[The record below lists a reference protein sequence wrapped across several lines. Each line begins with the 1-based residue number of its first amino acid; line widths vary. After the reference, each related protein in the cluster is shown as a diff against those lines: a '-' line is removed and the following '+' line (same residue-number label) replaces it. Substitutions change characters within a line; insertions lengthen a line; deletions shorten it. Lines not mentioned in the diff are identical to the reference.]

1 MIRMQLRGVCAATL
15 MVCAA
20 LPVQAAAP
28 KPVKYVLQE
37 ASRPVAGGRAVQV
50 SVGQAELGSNIN
62 STLGFAMVAGGAVGV
77 LIEAGVGADRAQRA
91 QLGITPIRRGLM
103 DVDADQL
110 AIDSTRSALAAMPWL
125 EGQEPVFTRDATI
138 FGKSD
143 FLTAAPTS
151 QVAFFTYTYDMAPD
165 FSSVNVSVGIAIA
178 TKEQVKKGQPFTRLL
193 DKNLVYGQRVSSVV
207 RLANPTTPVENA
219 QRWAANDSALAKK
232 ALTMAFSEVGT
243 LIPRALTL
251 TDADVARF
259 NAAERRTIGS
269 LGGKPMEED
278 AGGSLLFNPLP
289 MGLIHIQTLQD

>member
-1 MIRMQLRGVCAATL
+1 MIRMQLRGVCAAVL
-15 MVCAA
+15 MLCAA
-20 LPVQAAAP
+20 LPAQAAP
-28 KPVKYVLQE
+28 KPLKYVLPE
-37 ASRPVAGGRAVQV
+37 AARPVAGGRSVQV

-103 DVDADQL
+103 DLDADQL
-110 AIDSTRSALAAMPWL
+110 AIDSAKAALAAMPWL
-125 EGQEPVFTRDATI
+125 EGQEPAFSRDATL

-143 FLTAAPTS
+143 FLTAAATS
-151 QVAFFTYTYDMAPD
+151 QVAYFTYVYDMAPD

-178 TKEQVKKGQPFTRLL
+178 DKAQAKKGQPYTRLL

-232 ALTMAFSEVGT
+232 ALALAFARAGD

-259 NAAERRTIGS
+259 NAAERRTIGP
-269 LGGKPMEED
+269 LGGKPMEEGL
-278 AGGSLLFNPLP
+278 GGVLLFNPLP
-289 MGLIHIQTLQD
+289 MGLVHVQTLQE

>member
-1 MIRMQLRGVCAATL
+1 MIRMQLRGVCAAVL
-15 MVCAA
+15 MLCAA
-20 LPVQAAAP
+20 LPAQAAQ
-28 KPVKYVLQE
+28 KPLKYVLPE
-37 ASRPVAGGRAVQV
+37 AARPVAGGRAVQV

-91 QLGITPIRRGLM
+91 QLGITPIRRSLM
-103 DVDADQL
+103 DFDADQL
-110 AIDSTRSALAAMPWL
+110 AIDSTKSALAAMPWL
-125 EGQEPVFTRDATI
+125 EGQEPAFTRDATI

-151 QVAFFTYTYDMAPD
+151 QVVYFTYAYDMAPD

-178 TKEQVKKGQPFTRLL
+178 NREQAKKGQPFTRLL

-207 RLANPTTPVENA
+207 RLANPTTPAENA
-219 QRWAANDSALAKK
+219 QRWAANDSALTKK
-232 ALTMAFSEVGT
+232 ALTLAFTEVGA

-251 TDADVARF
+251 TDADAASL
-259 NAAERRTIGS
+259 NAAERKTIAS

-289 MGLIHIQTLQD
+289 VGLIHVQTLQD

>member
-1 MIRMQLRGVCAATL
+1 ML
-15 MVCAA
+15 CAA
-20 LPVQAAAP
+20 LPAQAAP
-28 KPVKYVLQE
+28 KPLKYVFQE
-37 ASRPVAGGRAVQV
+37 TARPVAGGRAVQV

-62 STLGFAMVAGGAVGV
+62 STLGFATGAGGALGA

-91 QLGITPIRRGLM
+91 QLGITPIRRSLM
-103 DVDADQL
+103 DFDADQL
-110 AIDSTRSALAAMPWL
+110 AIDSTKSALAAMPWL
-125 EGQEPVFTRDATI
+125 EGQGPAFTRDATI

-143 FLTAAPTS
+143 YLTAAATS
-151 QVAFFTYTYDMAPD
+151 QVVYFTYVYDMAPD

-178 TKEQVKKGQPFTRLL
+178 NKEQAKKGQPLTRLF

-232 ALTMAFSEVGT
+232 ALALAFTEVGA

-251 TDADVARF
+251 TDADVTRF
-259 NAAERRTIGS
+259 NAAERKTIAPLS
-269 LGGKPMEED
+269 GKPMEEG

-289 MGLIHIQTLQD
+289 VGLIHVQTLQG

>member
-1 MIRMQLRGVCAATL
+1 MTRMQLRGVCAAVL
-15 MVCAA
+15 MLCAA
-20 LPVQAAAP
+20 LPAQAAP
-28 KPVKYVLQE
+28 KPLKYVLPE
-37 ASRPVAGGRAVQV
+37 AARPVAGGRAVQV

-91 QLGITPIRRGLM
+91 QLGITPIRRSLM
-103 DVDADQL
+103 DFDADQL
-110 AIDSTRSALAAMPWL
+110 AIDSTKSALAAMPWL
-125 EGQEPVFTRDATI
+125 EGQEPAFTRDATI

-151 QVAFFTYTYDMAPD
+151 QVVYFTYVYDMAPD

-178 TKEQVKKGQPFTRLL
+178 NREQAKKGQPFTRLF

-207 RLANPTTPVENA
+207 RLANPTTPAENA
-219 QRWAANDSALAKK
+219 QRWAANDSALTKK
-232 ALTMAFSEVGT
+232 ALTLAFTEVGA

-251 TDADVARF
+251 TDADAASL
-259 NAAERRTIGS
+259 NAAERKTIAS

-289 MGLIHIQTLQD
+289 VGLIHVQTLQD

>member
-1 MIRMQLRGVCAATL
+1 MIRMQLRGVCAAVL
-15 MVCAA
+15 MLCAA
-20 LPVQAAAP
+20 LPAQAAP
-28 KPVKYVLQE
+28 KPLKYVLPE
-37 ASRPVAGGRAVQV
+37 AARPVAGGRAVQV

-91 QLGITPIRRGLM
+91 QLGITPIRRSLM
-103 DVDADQL
+103 DFDADQL
-110 AIDSTRSALAAMPWL
+110 AIDSTKSALAAMPWL
-125 EGQEPVFTRDATI
+125 EGQEPAFTRDATI

-151 QVAFFTYTYDMAPD
+151 QVVYFTYVYDMAPD

-178 TKEQVKKGQPFTRLL
+178 NKEQAKKGQPFTRLL

-207 RLANPTTPVENA
+207 RLANPTTPAENA
-219 QRWAANDSALAKK
+219 QRWAANDSALTKK
-232 ALTMAFSEVGT
+232 ALTLAFTEVGA

-251 TDADVARF
+251 TDADAASL
-259 NAAERRTIGS
+259 NAAERKTIAS

-289 MGLIHIQTLQD
+289 VGLIHVQTLQD

>member
-1 MIRMQLRGVCAATL
+1 MIRMQLRGVCAAVL
-15 MVCAA
+15 MLCAA
-20 LPVQAAAP
+20 LPAQAAQ
-28 KPVKYVLQE
+28 KPLKYVLPE
-37 ASRPVAGGRAVQV
+37 AARPVAGGRAVQV

-91 QLGITPIRRGLM
+91 QLGITPIRRSLM
-103 DVDADQL
+103 DFDADQL

-125 EGQEPVFTRDATI
+125 EGQEPAFTRDATI

-151 QVAFFTYTYDMAPD
+151 QVVYFTYAYDMAPD

-178 TKEQVKKGQPFTRLL
+178 NREQAKKGQPFTRLL

-207 RLANPTTPVENA
+207 RLANPTTPAENA
-219 QRWAANDSALAKK
+219 QRWAANDSALTKK
-232 ALTMAFSEVGT
+232 ALTLAFTEVGA

-251 TDADVARF
+251 TDADAASL
-259 NAAERRTIGS
+259 NAAERKTIAS

-289 MGLIHIQTLQD
+289 VGLIHVQTLQD

>member
-1 MIRMQLRGVCAATL
+1 MIRMQLRGVCAAAL
-15 MVCAA
+15 MLCAA
-20 LPVQAAAP
+20 LPAQAAP
-28 KPVKYVLQE
+28 KPLKYVLQE
-37 ASRPVAGGRAVQV
+37 AARPVSGGRAVQV

-62 STLGFAMVAGGAVGV
+62 STLGFAMAAGGAVGV

-125 EGQEPVFTRDATI
+125 GGQEPAFTRDATL

-151 QVAFFTYTYDMAPD
+151 QVAFFTFVYDMAPD
-165 FSSVNVSVGIAIA
+165 FSSVNVSVSIAIA
-178 TKEQVKKGQPFTRLL
+178 NREQAKKGQPFTRLL

-207 RLANPTTPVENA
+207 RLANPTTPAENA

-232 ALTMAFSEVGT
+232 ALALAFTEVGA

-251 TDADVARF
+251 TDADVTRLD
-259 NAAERRTIGS
+259 AAERRTIAS

-278 AGGSLLFNPLP
+278 SGGVLLFNPLP
-289 MGLIHIQTLQD
+289 MGLIHVQTLQD

>member
-1 MIRMQLRGVCAATL
+1 MIRMQLRGVCAAVL
-15 MVCAA
+15 MLCAA
-20 LPVQAAAP
+20 LPAQAAP

-37 ASRPVAGGRAVQV
+37 AARPVAGGRAVRV

-77 LIEAGVGADRAQRA
+77 LIEAGVGADRAKRA

-103 DVDADQL
+103 DFDADQL
-110 AIDSTRSALAAMPWL
+110 AIDSTKAALAAMPWL
-125 EGQEPVFTRDATI
+125 EGQEPAFSRDATL
-138 FGKSD
+138 FGSSD

-151 QVAFFTYTYDMAPD
+151 QVAYFTYTYDMAPD

-178 TKEQVKKGQPFTRLL
+178 NKEQAKKGQPYTRLL

-219 QRWAANDSALAKK
+219 QRWAANDGALAKK
-232 ALTMAFSEVGT
+232 ALALAFTEAGA

-259 NAAERRTIGS
+259 NAAERKTIGV

-289 MGLIHIQTLQD
+289 MGLIHVQTLQE

>member
-1 MIRMQLRGVCAATL
+1 MIRMQLRGVCAAVL
-15 MVCAA
+15 MLCAA
-20 LPVQAAAP
+20 LPAQAAP
-28 KPVKYVLQE
+28 KPLKYVLPE
-37 ASRPVAGGRAVQV
+37 AARPVAGGRAVQV

-91 QLGITPIRRGLM
+91 QVGITPIRRSLM
-103 DVDADQL
+103 DFDADQL

-125 EGQEPVFTRDATI
+125 EGQEPAFTRDATI

-151 QVAFFTYTYDMAPD
+151 QVVYFTYVYDMAPD

-178 TKEQVKKGQPFTRLL
+178 NKEQAKKGQPFIRLL
-193 DKNLVYGQRVSSVV
+193 DKNLVYGQRVTSVV

-219 QRWAANDSALAKK
+219 QRWAANDSALTKK
-232 ALTMAFSEVGT
+232 ALTLAFTEVGA

-251 TDADVARF
+251 TDADVASL
-259 NAAERRTIGS
+259 NAAERKTIAS

-289 MGLIHIQTLQD
+289 VGLIHVQTLQD

>member
-1 MIRMQLRGVCAATL
+1 MIRMQLRGVCAAVL
-15 MVCAA
+15 MLCAA
-20 LPVQAAAP
+20 LPAQAAP
-28 KPVKYVLQE
+28 KPLKYVLPE
-37 ASRPVAGGRAVQV
+37 AARPVAGGRAVQV

-91 QLGITPIRRGLM
+91 QLGITPIRRSLM
-103 DVDADQL
+103 DFDADQL
-110 AIDSTRSALAAMPWL
+110 AIDSTKSALAAMPWL
-125 EGQEPVFTRDATI
+125 EGQEPAFTRDATI

-151 QVAFFTYTYDMAPD
+151 QVVYFTYAYDMAPD

-178 TKEQVKKGQPFTRLL
+178 NREQAKKGQPFTRLL

-207 RLANPTTPVENA
+207 RLANPTTPAENA
-219 QRWAANDSALAKK
+219 QRWAANDSALTKK
-232 ALTMAFSEVGT
+232 ALTLAFTEVGA

-251 TDADVARF
+251 TDADAASL
-259 NAAERRTIGS
+259 NAAERKTIAS

-289 MGLIHIQTLQD
+289 VGLIHVQTLQD

>member
-1 MIRMQLRGVCAATL
+1 MIRMQLRGVCAAVL
-15 MVCAA
+15 MLCAA
-20 LPVQAAAP
+20 LPAQAAP
-28 KPVKYVLQE
+28 KPLKYVLQE
-37 ASRPVAGGRAVQV
+37 TARPVAGGRAVQV

-91 QLGITPIRRGLM
+91 QLGITPIRRSLM
-103 DVDADQL
+103 DFDADQL
-110 AIDSTRSALAAMPWL
+110 AIDSTKSALAAMPWL
-125 EGQEPVFTRDATI
+125 EGQEPAFTRDATI

-143 FLTAAPTS
+143 YLTAAPTS
-151 QVAFFTYTYDMAPD
+151 QVVYFTYVYDMAPD

-178 TKEQVKKGQPFTRLL
+178 NKEQAKKGQPFTRLF

-219 QRWAANDSALAKK
+219 QRWAANDGALAKK
-232 ALTMAFSEVGT
+232 ALALAFTEVGA

-251 TDADVARF
+251 TDADAARF
-259 NAAERRTIGS
+259 NAAERKTIAS

-278 AGGSLLFNPLP
+278 DGGTLLFNPLP
-289 MGLIHIQTLQD
+289 MGLIHVQTLED

>member
-1 MIRMQLRGVCAATL
+1 MIRMQLRGVCAAVL
-15 MVCAA
+15 MLCAA
-20 LPVQAAAP
+20 LPAQAAP
-28 KPVKYVLQE
+28 KPLKYVLPE
-37 ASRPVAGGRAVQV
+37 AARPVAGGRAVQV

-91 QLGITPIRRGLM
+91 QLGITPIRRSLM
-103 DVDADQL
+103 DFDADQL
-110 AIDSTRSALAAMPWL
+110 AIDSTKSALAAMPWL
-125 EGQEPVFTRDATI
+125 EGQEPAFTRDATI

-151 QVAFFTYTYDMAPD
+151 QVVYFTYVYDMAPD

-178 TKEQVKKGQPFTRLL
+178 NREQAKKGQPFTRLL

-207 RLANPTTPVENA
+207 RLANPTTPAENA
-219 QRWAANDSALAKK
+219 QRWAANDSALTKK
-232 ALTMAFSEVGT
+232 ALTLAFTEVGA

-251 TDADVARF
+251 TDADAASL
-259 NAAERRTIGS
+259 NAAERKTIAS

-289 MGLIHIQTLQD
+289 VGLIHVQTLQD

>member
-1 MIRMQLRGVCAATL
+1 MIRMQLRGVCAAVL
-15 MVCAA
+15 MLCAA
-20 LPVQAAAP
+20 LPAQAAP
-28 KPVKYVLQE
+28 KPLKYVLPE
-37 ASRPVAGGRAVQV
+37 AARPVAGGRAVQV

-91 QLGITPIRRGLM
+91 QLGITPIRRSLM
-103 DVDADQL
+103 DFDADQL

-125 EGQEPVFTRDATI
+125 EGQEPAFTRDATI

-151 QVAFFTYTYDMAPD
+151 QVVYFTYVYDMAPD

-178 TKEQVKKGQPFTRLL
+178 NREQAKKGQPFTRLF

-207 RLANPTTPVENA
+207 RLANPTTPAENA
-219 QRWAANDSALAKK
+219 QRWAANDSALTKK
-232 ALTMAFSEVGT
+232 ALTLAFTEVGA

-251 TDADVARF
+251 TDADAASL
-259 NAAERRTIGS
+259 NAAERKTIAS

-289 MGLIHIQTLQD
+289 VGLIHVQTLQD